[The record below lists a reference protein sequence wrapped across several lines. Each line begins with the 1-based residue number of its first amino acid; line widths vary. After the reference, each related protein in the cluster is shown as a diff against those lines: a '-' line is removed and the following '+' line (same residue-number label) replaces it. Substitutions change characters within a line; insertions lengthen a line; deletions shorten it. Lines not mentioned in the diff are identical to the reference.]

1 MRCRVSPSNSSL
13 KQHVQTPNFQD
24 TILALAGSQKRP
36 RILLGLSGG
45 ADSVFLFHVLKSMHA
60 HKQIQLA
67 CAHVNYGWRETSG
80 RDEQFVV
87 ELCTQHNVPL
97 HTAHARDLEGAIK
110 ETGSKED
117 AARQMRRNFF
127 EAVLTQWDGDC
138 IALAHH
144 ADDQQETFFMRL
156 MRGATLTG
164 LVGIR
169 PRAGKYIRPLLHMHK
184 KEIVEYLHRG
194 NLKFVHDETNDSA
207 QFLRNR
213 IRTAL
218 HECDAR
224 FDQKFAST
232 LTHLQTAESYLEYET
247 QNAYKNVFS
256 GTDGDLQK
264 FNALHPFLQKR
275 VLMLLLQENNVEFMP
290 SDAFL
295 DEMLRFLH
303 TPRGGT
309 HQLHN
314 TWAIHKKSGRFW
326 L

>member
-1 MRCRVSPSNSSL
+1 MNI
-13 KQHVQTPNFQD
+13 D
-24 TILALAGSQKRP
+24 TIKENTLQLTGSKKP

-45 ADSVFLFHVLKSMHA
+45 ADSVFLFHVLLQLHSQEKVE
-60 HKQIQLA
+60 LA

-80 RDEQFVV
+80 RDERFVQ
-87 ELCTQHNVPL
+87 ELCMQYKVAL
-97 HTAHARDLEGAIK
+97 HTAHARDLEGNIK

-127 EAVLTQWDGDC
+127 ERVLRDWEGDC

-164 LVGIR
+164 LVGIHA
-169 PRAGKYIRPLLHMHK
+169 RAGKYIRPLLHVHK
-184 KEIVEYLHRG
+184 KEILEYLHDN

-213 IRTAL
+213 IRKSL
-218 HECDAR
+218 QECDAR
-224 FDQKFAST
+224 FDKKFAST
-232 LTHLQTAESYLEYET
+232 LSHLQRAENYLEYET
-247 QNAYKNVFS
+247 QKQFETVFND
-256 GTDGDLQK
+256 THGDLTL

-275 VLMLLLQENNVEFMP
+275 VLMLLLQKNDVAFVP

-295 DEMLRFLH
+295 DEVLRFLNS
-303 TPRGGT
+303 PRGGS
-309 HQLHN
+309 HQLHD
-314 TWAIHKKSGRFW
+314 TWALQKKSGRFW